1 MNRGLVETTA
11 VQIRI
16 ERSQRGGVQAGIAI
30 WGATQFGACERAR
43 AAGLVVLCSQPIGA
57 RGFDRLIGS
66 AATIPVVALVVE
78 IADLQLG
85 GIYAARAAERGL
97 LRRVF
102 TDPMSAAVWAAARAR
117 ALRLARCQPAQSPEL
132 QVRKLSLSLPALQ
145 CRPVA
150 QPNRQPA
157 ANS

>member
-85 GIYAARAAERGL
+85 EIYAARAAERGL

-102 TDPMSAAVWAAARAR
+102 TDPKSAAVWAAARAR
-117 ALRLARCQPAQSPEL
+117 ALRLARCQPAQSLEL
-132 QVRKLSLSLPALQ
+132 QVRKLSLSLPALL

-150 QPNRQPA
+150 QPNRQQA
-157 ANS
+157 ANR